1 VATNP
6 AISQGTLVHMADAK
20 SQLRAVR
27 ERGGKVV
34 VIDPRR
40 TETAWLASEHHFI
53 RPDTDVFLLLA
64 MTHVILA
71 DGLEAKEFLARHVEG
86 VDTLRDM
93 VRPFTPELG
102 AARTGIPAD
111 TIRRLARE
119 FAAAPAACAFGRVV
133 CGRFGTLAA
142 WSLEVL
148 NIVTGNLERE
158 DYPVFHT
165 QLMTE
170 PYAQWTEAL
179 VPPQGEVK
187 TEWEIFALLSDA
199 MGVPFLNSRVATWMR
214 RGLRLVGLD
223 FSPRWVM
230 DAMIRLGPYGDRYL
244 PWRRGFTLAEVT
256 KHPHGVLLP
265 EPPTGVLGRKLRTP
279 DRKVHL

>member
-1 VATNP
+1 
-6 AISQGTLVHMADAK
+6 
-20 SQLRAVR
+20 
-27 ERGGKVV
+27 
-34 VIDPRR
+34 
-40 TETAWLASEHHFI
+40 
-53 RPDTDVFLLLA
+53 
-64 MTHVILA
+64 
-71 DGLEAKEFLARHVEG
+71 
-86 VDTLRDM
+86 RDI
-93 VRPFTPELG
+93 VRPFTPDLA

-119 FAAAPAACAFGRVV
+119 FAGAPAACAFGRVV

-148 NIVTGNLERE
+148 NIVTGNLDRPGGSIFSEGLVDLVDVVARLGLDGYGKQRSRVGNLPGVLGE
-158 DYPVFHT
+158 LPSGVLADE
-165 QLMTE
+165 MTTTG
-170 PYAQWTEAL
+170 PAQARAL
-179 VPPQGEVK
+179 VVTAGN
-187 TEWEIFALLSDA
+187 ALLSDA

-256 KHPHGVLLP
+256 KHPHGVRLP

-279 DRKVHL
+279 DRKGQPWHRELEAEPGRLPGT